1 MHRNNHTGLPT
12 NKESQ
17 FTGRLLIRVATAAV
31 VSVRIFL
38 VAATLAIVL
47 LGALASASE
56 DDAAEKAE
64 LTKQLWPKTRIEA
77 AIAAVEKQ
85 RRDGLISDHAYRR
98 RMQMLEQRKAGEYVS
113 QSLSVTN
120 PPLNFIQNA
129 GFEKIN
135 RNSARNRS
143 RWLWWGGWSW
153 GGDYE
158 NFWEDRPE
166 YVHSGDFSARIQ
178 CVGKPGRIGISTP
191 GLPAVPGA
199 TGYELTFWARGEGAN
214 RLFVN
219 FESGARGEIREQ
231 IPPQWTQYK
240 LVGSPVSGAD
250 TYNVYF
256 YAIGEG
262 TIWLD
267 DMKLVPVGGT
277 LED

>member
-12 NKESQ
+12 NKQSQ
-17 FTGRLLIRVATAAV
+17 CTGRLLIRVATAAV
-31 VSVRIFL
+31 VSMRIFL
-38 VAATLAIVL
+38 VAATLAIIL
-47 LGALASASE
+47 LGGLASASADE
-56 DDAAEKAE
+56 AAEKAE

-166 YVHSGDFSARIQ
+166 YVHSGDCQ
-178 CVGKPGRIGISTP
+178 PCPGPRVTS
-191 GLPAVPGA
+191 
-199 TGYELTFWARGEGAN
+199 
-214 RLFVN
+214 
-219 FESGARGEIREQ
+219 
-231 IPPQWTQYK
+231 
-240 LVGSPVSGAD
+240 
-250 TYNVYF
+250 
-256 YAIGEG
+256 
-262 TIWLD
+262 
-267 DMKLVPVGGT
+267 
-277 LED
+277 